1 MDSNTV
7 GLLKDL
13 LLVLLIL
20 GLAYLDRRNKK

>member
-7 GLLKDL
+7 SLLKDL

-20 GLAYLDRRNKK
+20 GLAYLDRKGKK

>member
-1 MDSNTV
+1 MSSDVV

-20 GLAYLDRRNKK
+20 GLAYMDRGRKK

>member
-1 MDSNTV
+1 MSSDVV

-20 GLAYLDRRNKK
+20 GLAYMDRGRKE